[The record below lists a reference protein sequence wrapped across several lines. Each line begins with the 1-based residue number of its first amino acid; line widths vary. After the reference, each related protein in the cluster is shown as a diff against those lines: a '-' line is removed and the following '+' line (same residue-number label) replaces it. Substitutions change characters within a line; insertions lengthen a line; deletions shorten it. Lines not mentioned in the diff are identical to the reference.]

1 MLEDLLIVGKGIDKK
16 NSNLFDDEVGGVEHP
31 EL

>member
-16 NSNLFDDEVGGVEHP
+16 NSNLFDDEVGGGGRAP
-31 EL
+31 

>member
-16 NSNLFDDEVGGVEHP
+16 NNNLFDVEVGVEHP

>member
-16 NSNLFDDEVGGVEHP
+16 NNNLFDDEVEGRAP
-31 EL
+31 

>member
-16 NSNLFDDEVGGVEHP
+16 NNNLFDDEVGGGEHP